1 MFPVWI
7 SHDANEFTHSIIVAK
22 QNLPLFS
29 LYFDRTSWCLHLN
42 PMLLPEKPK
51 CTSHMTMPP
60 TTMSGDSQNKSKY
73 LQPIYTAQFK
83 SSIVTVNMYLAP
95 TVLTVHTNDK

>member
-1 MFPVWI
+1 M
-7 SHDANEFTHSIIVAK
+7 AVAK
-22 QNLPLFS
+22 ENLPLFS

-51 CTSHMTMPP
+51 RTSHTTMPP
-60 TTMSGDSQNKSKY
+60 TTTSGDSQKQAS
-73 LQPIYTAQFK
+73 PEIYTAQFTRAV
-83 SSIVTVNMYLAP
+83 VTVNMYLAP